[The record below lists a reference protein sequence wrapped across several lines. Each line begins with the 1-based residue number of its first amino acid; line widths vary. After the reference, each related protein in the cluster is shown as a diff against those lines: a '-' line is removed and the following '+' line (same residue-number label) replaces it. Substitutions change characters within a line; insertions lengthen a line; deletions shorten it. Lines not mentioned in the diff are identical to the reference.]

1 MAQLD
6 EKDFSRIGRVA
17 ERSTKLTQRLFGRL
31 VARLAPTEQNA
42 QADWRSDADW
52 AVLQQEPL
60 RARALLR
67 ISAVVIVLLILWAA
81 FAEIDE
87 VTRGQGKVVPT
98 SQVQIVQSVDGGV
111 VELIA
116 VKEGQVVEPG
126 QLLFRVDPTR
136 FKSNMMESRT
146 AQLALQAKALR
157 LEALTRGKSFNPPA
171 ELLKEVP
178 DVVAQEQ
185 RLYDSRRESI
195 AAQVSITYNQ
205 LTQRQQELNEV
216 RARREQAERSLEL
229 LLKEISV
236 TRPMVAT
243 GAVSEV
249 EVLRLDR
256 DVARL
261 RGDRDQI
268 GAQILRVQA
277 AIQEAQ
283 RRIEETQLSNRNL
296 MSAELSETMSKLA
309 SLSQSGLALEDKV
322 NKADIKSP
330 VRGTVKR
337 MLVNTVGGVVLPGKE
352 VAEIVPLD
360 DVLILE
366 AQFSPKDIA
375 FLRPGDKAIVKFT
388 AYDFAIYGGL
398 TAEVMS
404 IGADSVVDEKGN
416 AFYLVRVRTQKA
428 SLGAN
433 LPIIPGMVAQV
444 DILTG
449 KKTVLSYLVK
459 PILRAKANALTER

>member
-6 EKDFSRIGRVA
+6 ENDFSRIGRFA
-17 ERSTKLTQRLFGRL
+17 GRSTKLTQRLFGPL
-31 VARLAPTEQNA
+31 VERLAPADHNA

-67 ISAVVIVLLILWAA
+67 ISAAVIVLLIVWAA

-111 VELIA
+111 VEMIA

-157 LEALTRGKSFNPPA
+157 LEALTRGTSFNPPA

-185 RLYDSRRESI
+185 RLYESRRESI

-249 EVLRLDR
+249 EVCAWTVTWPVCAATAIRL
-256 DVARL
+256 AR
-261 RGDRDQI
+261 RFC
-268 GAQILRVQA
+268 VCK
-277 AIQEAQ
+277 
-283 RRIEETQLSNRNL
+283 RRFKRP
-296 MSAELSETMSKLA
+296 SAEL
-309 SLSQSGLALEDKV
+309 
-322 NKADIKSP
+322 
-330 VRGTVKR
+330 RKR
-337 MLVNTVGGVVLPGKE
+337 
-352 VAEIVPLD
+352 
-360 DVLILE
+360 
-366 AQFSPKDIA
+366 S
-375 FLRPGDKAIVKFT
+375 
-388 AYDFAIYGGL
+388 
-398 TAEVMS
+398 
-404 IGADSVVDEKGN
+404 
-416 AFYLVRVRTQKA
+416 
-428 SLGAN
+428 
-433 LPIIPGMVAQV
+433 
-444 DILTG
+444 
-449 KKTVLSYLVK
+449 
-459 PILRAKANALTER
+459 

>member
-1 MAQLD
+1 MAQLG
-6 EKDFSRIGRVA
+6 EKDFSLIGRIA
-17 ERSTKLTQRLFGRL
+17 QRSTKLTQRLFSRL